1 MAILFVELFVNGM
14 KVFSD
19 KLANVL
25 KWMADGMFGVYII
38 HAHAQLWD
46 KIIQP
51 AITNQMKVLATQNT
65 LICVTRVIGMI
76 AGIVVITLLLDK
88 IREYLFRLCKL
99 DKLEMTVAGKLD
111 AYFQLT

>member
-1 MAILFVELFVNGM
+1 MDG
-14 KVFSD
+14 
-19 KLANVL
+19 
-25 KWMADGMFGVYII
+25 DGMFGVYII

-65 LICVTRVIGMI
+65 LICVMRVIGMI
-76 AGIVVITLLLDK
+76 VGRVVITLLLDK

-99 DKLEMTVAGKLD
+99 DKLEMVVAGKLD
-111 AYFQLT
+111 AHFPLT